1 MSRVVERSVVE
12 DERGDEFGRALLEQ
26 GERLVLGFDG
36 SYRRDATALVACT
49 LDGFVS
55 PLEVWERP
63 ERAPAD
69 WKVPREEVEDAIAD
83 AMERF
88 DVLELACDPPGWH
101 SEIEGWRERYGN
113 VVLDF
118 PTNERR
124 RMATACN
131 RFRAAVLEGDLTH
144 DGSAVLA
151 RHVGHTVAKDTPYG
165 QIITKDG
172 NSSPRKIDAAV
183 AAVVAFERAEWW
195 AANDSS
201 NIPLAVFV

>member
-1 MSRVVERSVVE
+1 
-12 DERGDEFGRALLEQ
+12 
-26 GERLVLGFDG
+26 
-36 SYRRDATALVACT
+36 
-49 LDGFVS
+49 
-55 PLEVWERP
+55 
-63 ERAPAD
+63 
-69 WKVPREEVEDAIAD
+69 
-83 AMERF
+83 
-88 DVLELACDPPGWH
+88 
-101 SEIEGWRERYGN
+101 
-113 VVLDF
+113 
-118 PTNERR
+118 
-124 RMATACN
+124 MATACN